1 MEGFYFFPPFYDKLP
16 KVGGKMLTVSYI
28 LSQLF
33 AIIYYIIFAIT
44 YYMKNKKT
52 ILVLGVISIFIH
64 SISYALLG
72 GWTAVAMGLV
82 AVLRNLIFISEE
94 KKDKKN
100 NIILY
105 TLYLITIS
113 SGIFTYDSIFSV
125 FPVIATIL
133 YTYSIWQSNTKT
145 YKLLGVITGI
155 LCTIYNIYIK
165 SIFGLI
171 AEFVLTICSLHGYII
186 DLKGVKN
193 EKIIKN

>member
-1 MEGFYFFPPFYDKLP
+1 
-16 KVGGKMLTVSYI
+16 MLTVSYV

-44 YYMKNKKT
+44 YYMRNKKT

-82 AVLRNLIFISEE
+82 AVLRNLILISEE

-113 SGIFTYDSIFSV
+113 SGIFTYDSIFSI

-165 SIFGLI
+165 SIFGII

-193 EKIIKN
+193 EKVIKN